1 MHNGLLTDDMD
12 GEGGVEW
19 ISEWGLVANPG

>member
-1 MHNGLLTDDMD
+1 MHNELLTDDMD

-19 ISEWGLVANPG
+19 ISEWVLVANHE